1 MNLYTLRDKQ
11 SNTVAPPFAAPT
23 DGIACRY
30 VVESMKDRDSMPAKY
45 PGDFEL
51 FFVGEYH
58 EVDGILLPAMPP
70 RSVVQVK
77 TLAEA
82 NLGKQTVMP
91 LG

>member
-30 VVESMKDRDSMPAKY
+30 VAESMKDRDSMPAKY
-45 PGDFEL
+45 PGDFQL
-51 FFVGEYH
+51 WYVGEYL
-58 EVDGILLPAMPP
+58 EDSGVLIAANPI
-70 RSVVQVK
+70 RQVVEVK